1 MAQQLADRRDQDFV
15 IWEQFDN
22 AKLLENEHY
31 QGFDKKTCE
40 MIITEGRKIALKE
53 VLPTI
58 REGDLEGVQLDS
70 GVVTT
75 PQSFKRAFE
84 LLRDNDWGNLSVPKE
99 MGGQGAPHFVG
110 TTVDEYLLSNWPLIA
125 YLTTGI
131 GTAGMIHKYGTEEQ
145 RKKYV
150 PKLVTS
156 QWAGTMLLTEP
167 QAGSDL
173 GAIESS
179 AKRNADG
186 TFSLTGN
193 KIFITAGE
201 HDLAEN
207 IIHPVLARIEGAP
220 AGTKGISIFI
230 VPKYLVKDDGTI
242 GARNDIWCTGV
253 EHKHGIR
260 ASATCSMTMGA
271 KGECRGYLL
280 GKENQGLPIM
290 FNMMNGARMHTALQA
305 LAYGSASYLLAV
317 NYARER
323 IQSRELGQPATA
335 PPVAIIHHP
344 DVRRNLLWMKSYVCG
359 LRSFFQFTNLCSEK
373 AKLAA
378 TEEERQLNSD
388 LFELLT
394 PIVKS
399 YTANRSYEV
408 CVQAMQV
415 YGGAGYTQDYLV
427 EQFVRDC
434 KIVSIYEGTCGIQA
448 ADLLGR
454 KLPMNKGRAF
464 MALLNEMTKTVNQ
477 AKEMDALKELAAKAE
492 KQVAKLGETAMTVG
506 MNAMDPKKFKT
517 AFAHSL
523 PLLDVIGDTLMTWM
537 LLWRAVTA
545 AKKLGLNANKKDVA
559 FYNGQIT
566 TARFFIKT
574 VVPAS
579 IGKMMGIQSM
589 STAAMDME
597 SDAFAS
603 L

>member
-1 MAQQLADRRDQDFV
+1 MVQQLADRRDQDFV

-22 AKLLENEHY
+22 AKLVENEHY
-31 QGFDKKTCE
+31 AGFDKKTCE
-40 MIITEGRKIALKE
+40 MIITEGRKLAIKE

-58 REGDLEGVQLDS
+58 REGDLEGVQLAN

-75 PQSFKRAFE
+75 PKSFKRAFE
-84 LLRDNDWGNLSVPKE
+84 LLRDNDWGNLVVSPE

-110 TTVDEYLLSNWPLIA
+110 TTVDEYLLSNWSLIA

-131 GTAGMIHKYGTEEQ
+131 GTAGMIQRYGTEEQ
-145 RKKYV
+145 IDKYV

-156 QWAGTMLLTEP
+156 EWGGTMLLTEP
-167 QAGSDL
+167 DAGSDL
-173 GAIESS
+173 GAIETV
-179 AKRNADG
+179 AKRNDDG
-186 TFSLTGN
+186 TFSLSGG

-230 VPKYLVKDDGTI
+230 VPKFLVNGDGSI
-242 GARNDIWCTGV
+242 GKRNDIWCTGV

-260 ASATCSMTMGA
+260 ASATCSMTLGA
-271 KGECRGYLL
+271 KGDCKGYLL
-280 GKENQGLPIM
+280 GEENQGLPIM
-290 FNMMNGARMHTALQA
+290 FNMMNGARMHTGLQA
-305 LAYGSASYLLAV
+305 LAYGSACYLLAV

-323 IQSRELGQPATA
+323 IQSRELGLPHTA
-335 PPVAIIHHP
+335 PPVAIINHP
-344 DVRRNLLWMKSYVCG
+344 DIRRNLLWMKSYVCG
-359 LRSFFQFTNLCSEK
+359 LRSFFQYTNLCAEK
-373 AKLAA
+373 AKLAES
-378 TEEERQLNSD
+378 EEERQLNSD
-388 LFELLT
+388 LYELLT
-394 PIVKS
+394 PLIKS

-454 KLPMNKGRAF
+454 KMPMNKGRAF
-464 MALLNEMTKTVNQ
+464 MALINEMMNTVNE
-477 AKEMDALKELAAKAE
+477 AKEIDALKALAGQAE
-492 KQVAKLGETAMTVG
+492 KHVAKLGDVAMTVG
-506 MNAMDPKKFKT
+506 LSAADPKMFKT

-545 AKKLGLNANKKDVA
+545 TRKLESNPKKKDIT

-566 TARFFIKT
+566 TARFFIET
-574 VVPAS
+574 VVPTS
-579 IGKMMGIQSM
+579 IGKMMGIKNM

-597 SDAFAS
+597 ADAYAS

>member
-22 AKLLENEHY
+22 EKLIENEHY
-31 QGFDKKTCE
+31 KGFDRKTCE
-40 MIITEGRKIALKE
+40 MIITEGRKLAIKE
-53 VLPTI
+53 IIPTI
-58 REGDLEGVQLDS
+58 REGDLEGVHLDN
-70 GVVTT
+70 GIVTT
-75 PQSFKRAFE
+75 PKSFKRVFD
-84 LLRDNDWGNLSVPKE
+84 LLRDNDWGNLSVSTD

-110 TTVDEYLLSNWPLIA
+110 TCVEEYLLANWPLIA
-125 YLTTGI
+125 YLNTGI
-131 GTAGMIHKYGTEEQ
+131 GTAGMIYKYGTKEQ
-145 RKKYV
+145 VDKYV
-150 PKLVTS
+150 PKLVSSEWT
-156 QWAGTMLLTEP
+156 GTMLLTEP

-173 GAIESS
+173 GAIET
-179 AKRNADG
+179 AATRNDDG
-186 TFSLTGN
+186 TFSLSGG

-201 HDLAEN
+201 HDLVDN

-230 VPKYLVKDDGTI
+230 VPKYLVNDDGSL
-242 GARNDIWCTGV
+242 GERNDIWCTGV

-260 ASATCSMTMGA
+260 ASATCSMTLGA
-271 KGECRGYLL
+271 KGQCKGYLL

-290 FNMMNGARMHTALQA
+290 FNMMNGARMDTGLQA

-323 IQSRELGQPATA
+323 IQSREIGQPPTA
-335 PPVAIIHHP
+335 PGVAIINHP
-344 DVRRNLLWMKSYVCG
+344 DVKRNLLQMKSYVCG
-359 LRSFFQFTNLCSEK
+359 LRSFFQFTNLCAEN
-373 AKLAA
+373 AKLGH
-378 TEEERQLNSD
+378 TQEERQLNSD
-388 LFELLT
+388 LYELLT
-394 PIVKS
+394 PLIKS

-415 YGGAGYTQDYLV
+415 YGGAGYMQDYLV

-454 KLPMNKGRAF
+454 KLPMNEGRAF
-464 MALLNEMTKTVNQ
+464 KALLNQMMDTVKEAKTIDSL
-477 AKEMDALKELAAKAE
+477 KALADKA
-492 KQVAKLGETAMTVG
+492 QIHVTTLGETAMTVG
-506 MNAMDPKKFKT
+506 MNAADPKMFKT

-523 PLLDVIGDTLMTWM
+523 PLLDVVGDTIMTWM

-545 AKKLGLNANKKDVA
+545 SKKLANNPNKKDLI

-566 TARFFIKT
+566 TARFFIET
-574 VVPAS
+574 AVPTS
-579 IGKMMGIQSM
+579 LGKMSGIKAM

-597 SDAFAS
+597 TDAYAG
-603 L
+603 

>member
-22 AKLLENEHY
+22 EKLIESEHY
-31 QGFDKKTCE
+31 TGFDKKTCE
-40 MIITEGRKIALKE
+40 MIITEGRKLAIKE
-53 VLPTI
+53 VIPTI
-58 REGDLEGVQLDS
+58 REGDLEGVQWDN

-75 PQSFKRAFE
+75 PKSFKRVFD
-84 LLRDNDWGNLSVPKE
+84 LLRDNDWGNLIVSTE

-110 TTVDEYLLSNWPLIA
+110 TTVDEYLLSNWSLIA

-131 GTAGMIHKYGTEEQ
+131 GTAGMIHKYGTQEQ
-145 RKKYV
+145 ISKYV
-150 PKLVTS
+150 PKLVTTE
-156 QWAGTMLLTEP
+156 WAGTMLLTEP
-167 QAGSDL
+167 DAGSDL
-173 GAIESS
+173 GAIATV
-179 AKRNADG
+179 AKRNDDG
-186 TFSLTGN
+186 TFSLSGG

-201 HDLAEN
+201 HDLADN

-230 VPKYLVKDDGTI
+230 VPKFLVNDDGSI
-242 GARNDIWCTGV
+242 GERNDIWCTGV

-260 ASATCSMTMGA
+260 ASATCSMTLGA
-271 KGECRGYLL
+271 KGDCKGFLL
-280 GKENQGLPIM
+280 GAENQGLPIM
-290 FNMMNGARMHTALQA
+290 FNMMNGARMHTGLQA
-305 LAYGSASYLLAV
+305 LAYGSASYLMAV

-323 IQSRELGQPATA
+323 IQSRELGQPPTA
-335 PPVAIIHHP
+335 PPVAIINHP
-344 DVRRNLLWMKSYVCG
+344 DIKRNLLWMKSYVCG
-359 LRSFFQFTNLCSEK
+359 LRSFFQYTNLCAEK
-373 AKLAA
+373 AKLGE

-388 LFELLT
+388 LYELLT
-394 PIVKS
+394 PLIKS

-454 KLPMNKGRAF
+454 KMPMNKGRAF
-464 MALLNEMTKTVNQ
+464 MALINEIMNTVNE
-477 AKEMDALKELAAKAE
+477 AKEIDALRELAGQAE
-492 KQVAKLGETAMTVG
+492 KHVAKLGDVAMTVG
-506 MNAMDPKKFKT
+506 LSAADPKMFKT

-545 AKKLGLNANKKDVA
+545 AKKLALNPKQKDIT
-559 FYNGQIT
+559 FYNGQII
-566 TARFFIKT
+566 TAKFFIET

-579 IGKMMGIQSM
+579 IGKMMGIKSM

-597 SDAFAS
+597 ADAYAS

>member
-22 AKLLENEHY
+22 EKLIENKHY
-31 QGFDKKTCE
+31 EGFDKKTCQ
-40 MIITEGRKIALKE
+40 MILTEGRKIAIKE
-53 VLPTI
+53 VIPTI
-58 REGDLEGVQLDS
+58 REGDLEAVQLEN

-75 PQSFKRAFE
+75 PKSFKKVFD
-84 LLRDNDWGNLSVPKE
+84 LLRDNDWGNLIVPTE

-110 TTVDEYLLSNWPLIA
+110 SSVDEYLLSNWSLIA

-131 GTAGMIHKYGTEEQ
+131 GTAGMIHKYGTPEQ
-145 RKKYV
+145 IDKYV
-150 PKLVTS
+150 PKLVAS
-156 QWAGTMLLTEP
+156 EWAGTMLLTEP

-173 GAIESS
+173 GAIEAV
-179 AKRNADG
+179 AKRNDDG
-186 TFSLTGN
+186 TFSLTGG

-201 HDLAEN
+201 HDLADN

-220 AGTKGISIFI
+220 EGTKGISIFI
-230 VPKYLVKDDGTI
+230 VPKYMVNDDGSL
-242 GARNDIWCTGV
+242 GERNDIWCTGV

-271 KGECRGYLL
+271 KADCKGFLL

-290 FNMMNGARMHTALQA
+290 FNMMNGARMHTGLQA
-305 LAYGSASYLLAV
+305 LAYGSACYLLAV

-323 IQSRELGQPATA
+323 VQSRELGQPITA
-335 PPVAIIHHP
+335 PPVAIINHP
-344 DVRRNLLWMKSYVCG
+344 DVKRNLLWMKSYVCG
-359 LRSFFQFTNLCSEK
+359 LRSFFQYTNLCSEK
-373 AKLAA
+373 AKLGG
-378 TEEERQLNSD
+378 TEEERQLNGD
-388 LFELLT
+388 LYELLT
-394 PIVKS
+394 PLIKS

-415 YGGAGYTQDYLV
+415 FGGAGYTQDYLV

-454 KLPMNKGRAF
+454 KMSMNKGRAF
-464 MALLNEMTKTVNQ
+464 MALLNEMMNTVNE
-477 AKEMDALKELAAKAE
+477 AKEIDALKELAVQAE
-492 KQVAKLGETAMTVG
+492 KHVAKLGDVTMTVG
-506 MNAMDPKKFKT
+506 MNAADPKMFKT

-523 PLLDVIGDTLMTWM
+523 PLLDAVGDTLMTWM

-545 AKKLGLNANKKDVA
+545 SKKLELNPKKKDVT

-566 TARFFIKT
+566 TARFFIET
-574 VVPAS
+574 IVPAS
-579 IGKMMGIQSM
+579 IGKMMGIKSM

-597 SDAFAS
+597 TDAYGS

>member
-22 AKLLENEHY
+22 ATLIENEHY
-31 QGFDKKTCE
+31 EGFDKKTCE
-40 MIITEGRKIALKE
+40 MILTEGRKIAIKE

-58 REGDLEGVQLDS
+58 RDGDLEGVQFEN

-75 PQSFKRAFE
+75 PKSFKRPFE
-84 LLRDNDWGNLSVPKE
+84 LLRDNDWGNLSVPTK
-99 MGGQGAPHFVG
+99 MGGHGAPHFVG
-110 TTVDEYLLSNWPLIA
+110 SSVDEYLLSNYSLVTYVSA
-125 YLTTGI
+125 GM
-131 GTAGMIHKYGTEEQ
+131 GTAGMIYKYGTQEQ
-145 RKKYV
+145 INTYV

-156 QWAGTMLLTEP
+156 EWTGTMLLTEP
-167 QAGSDL
+167 QAGTDL
-173 GAIESS
+173 GAIETV
-179 AKRNADG
+179 AKRNDAG
-186 TFSLTGN
+186 TFSLTGG

-201 HDLAEN
+201 HDLADN

-230 VPKYLVKDDGTI
+230 VPKYLVNDDGSL
-242 GARNDIWCTGV
+242 GERNDIWCTGV

-271 KGECRGYLL
+271 KADCKGFLL
-280 GKENQGLPIM
+280 GEENQGLRIM
-290 FNMMNGARMHTALQA
+290 FNMMNGARMHTGLQA
-305 LAYGSASYLLAV
+305 LAYGSACYLMAV

-323 IQSRELGQPATA
+323 VQSRELGQPVTA
-335 PPVAIIHHP
+335 PPVAIINHP
-344 DVRRNLLWMKSYVCG
+344 DVKRNLLWMKSYVCG
-359 LRSFFQFTNLCSEK
+359 LRSFFQYTNQCAEK
-373 AKLAA
+373 AKLAEA
-378 TEEERQLNSD
+378 EDERQLNGD
-388 LFELLT
+388 LYELLT
-394 PIVKS
+394 PLIKS

-434 KIVSIYEGTCGIQA
+434 KIVSIFEGTCGVQA

-454 KLPMNKGRAF
+454 KMAMNKGRAF
-464 MALLNEMTKTVNQ
+464 KALLNEMLNIVNE
-477 AKEMDALKELAAKAE
+477 AKEIDGLKEMAGQAE
-492 KQVAKLGETAMTVG
+492 KHVANLSDVATTV
-506 MNAMDPKKFKT
+506 MVNAADPKMFKT

-523 PLLDVIGDTLMTWM
+523 PLLDVVGDTIMTWM

-545 AKKLGLNANKKDVA
+545 TKKLGLKPKKKDVV

-566 TARFFIKT
+566 TARFFIET
-574 VVPAS
+574 IAPTS
-579 IGKMMGIQSM
+579 IGKMMGIKGM

-597 SDAFAS
+597 TDAYAG